1 MYSSVMPVLGKPR
14 WAGGQVPRVALR
26 PAASPGTRRADAVHQ
41 APRAGQQ
48 RRAGPRCQ
56 HSFGDARAKHTVPT
70 WRSAQSG
77 PLAWTAGGGLRR
89 GAWEPGRTWTIAAWR
104 RPAPPASLLAS
115 LWASA
120 STVGSAARS
129 RSWKAGCERA
139 AGRQVTRW
147 LLRYKDESRVKRKR
161 VTTPRLR
168 DTSCL
173 RRLPSLPACRVVL
186 ASRQVFKHNF
196 LDGLGGQQA
205 LRAKGGLVLGSG
217 HKHNGRQALNLC
229 ACACACVQA
238 RQHSCPGV
246 DRADG
251 PPPDHRPDVQE
262 SPTTRAC
269 SCDARSCSSSVS
281 TLMMRTLGVCGG
293 GCAREQVRVAA
304 LPAKSIKLVACH
316 RPTTHLSPRST
327 ATCSSSLASIR
338 HGPHLGGG
346 NRRAHGQGGATQ
358 EVGSQRWCHAQSGVV
373 VAHQVA
379 KKSMMRGRSRS
390 AMICSS
396 WVCGQ
401 KGQRQA
407 TCG

>member
-1 MYSSVMPVLGKPR
+1 MPVLGKPR

-161 VTTPRLR
+161 VTTPIGSVTRAA
-168 DTSCL
+168 SG
-173 RRLPSLPACRVVL
+173 ACRLSPL
-186 ASRQVFKHNF
+186 A
-196 LDGLGGQQA
+196 A
-205 LRAKGGLVLGSG
+205 
-217 HKHNGRQALNLC
+217 
-229 ACACACVQA
+229 
-238 RQHSCPGV
+238 SCWP
-246 DRADG
+246 
-251 PPPDHRPDVQE
+251 H
-262 SPTTRAC
+262 
-269 SCDARSCSSSVS
+269 ARSSSTIFLMVSAGSRPSV
-281 TLMMRTLGVCGG
+281 
-293 GCAREQVRVAA
+293 
-304 LPAKSIKLVACH
+304 
-316 RPTTHLSPRST
+316 
-327 ATCSSSLASIR
+327 
-338 HGPHLGGG
+338 
-346 NRRAHGQGGATQ
+346 RRAGLSWAAGTNTM
-358 EVGSQRWCHAQSGVV
+358 VGRP
-373 VAHQVA
+373 
-379 KKSMMRGRSRS
+379 
-390 AMICSS
+390 
-396 WVCGQ
+396 
-401 KGQRQA
+401 
-407 TCG
+407 